1 MQKVVILKK
10 EVNDNAEGYSSYDDP
25 YDDGRREGAASG
37 QAQGVAR
44 RHRRQEE
51 VPPNVRVDQ
60 PSLSIGVVLCGIDAI
75 VHRH

>member
-1 MQKVVILKK
+1 MQKVVILKQ
-10 EVNDNAEGYSSYDDP
+10 EVNDNAEGYNSYDDP
-25 YDDGRREGAASG
+25 YDGRREGAASG

-51 VPPNVRVDQ
+51 VPGNVRVDQ
-60 PSLSIGVVLCGIDAI
+60 PSLSIGVVLCDIDVI

>member
-10 EVNDNAEGYSSYDDP
+10 EVNDNAEGYSP